1 MRYKQDRWGIL
12 LVILFAILILIL
24 SILPSD
30 ISKES
35 PRFFF
40 RGMDKIIHAMMYGA
54 FTYLALNEFL
64 KNFAFRKRSVLII
77 IVAVFSYSVLMEIL
91 QLYLVES
98 RSGEWLDILANLTG
112 ILVGLAVILLREKI
126 RS

>member
-1 MRYKQDRWGIL
+1 MRNKQDRWGIL

-40 RGMDKIIHAMMYGA
+40 PGMDKIIHAMMYGA

-64 KNFAFRKRSVLII
+64 KNYAVRKRSVIII

-112 ILVGLAVILLREKI
+112 ILVGLAVILFREKI